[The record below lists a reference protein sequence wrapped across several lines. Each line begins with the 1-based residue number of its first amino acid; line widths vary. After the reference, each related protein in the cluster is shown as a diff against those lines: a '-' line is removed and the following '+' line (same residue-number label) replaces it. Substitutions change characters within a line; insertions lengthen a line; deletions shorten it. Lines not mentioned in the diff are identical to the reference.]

1 MNPFTDINIRFSVEQ
16 SKGYALLM
24 AFLPIVMMYRTP
36 GLAVG
41 LSTSLIALGMIY
53 ALCVIYLH
61 ANRINL
67 RFILPFSIYIIYSFF
82 R

>member
-41 LSTSLIALGMIY
+41 LSTSSTYVLSY
-53 ALCVIYLH
+53 
-61 ANRINL
+61 RS
-67 RFILPFSIYIIYSFF
+67 RFISYIRFSWETPRRSCFP
-82 R
+82 